1 MAGAAVTLL
10 PVKWDEPFGM
20 VGAEAQMAG
29 CPVAGYSRGGLLETV
44 EQGITGFLGEAGNVK
59 ALTEAAVAAIGLD
72 RVGVRASAMRRLGLD
87 ASIDAYEA
95 ALAAV
100 AG

>member
-10 PVKWDEPFGM
+10 PVQWDEPFGM

-29 CPVAGYSRGGLLETV
+29 CPVAGYARGGLLQTV
-44 EQGITGFLGEAGNVK
+44 EPGVSGFLAESGDVNSLA
-59 ALTEAAVAAIGLD
+59 EAALAATKLD
-72 RVGVRASAMRRLGLD
+72 RVAVRASAMNRLALD

>member
-1 MAGAAVTLL
+1 
-10 PVKWDEPFGM
+10 M

-29 CPVAGYSRGGLLETV
+29 CPVAGYARGGLLEIV
-44 EQGITGFLGEAGNVK
+44 EPGVSGFLSDPDDINGLAAA
-59 ALTEAAVAAIGLD
+59 ALAATKLD
-72 RVGVRASAMRRLGLD
+72 RVAVRVSAMNRLGLD
-87 ASIDAYEA
+87 ASMDAYEA